1 MFCRTK
7 LNGKYQYLQIVENRR
22 EGGKVRQRVVANLG
36 RLDVLTRTGALDRLI
51 VSALKFSENLVVLEE
66 KTHKNK
72 A

>member
-7 LNGKYQYLQIVENRR
+7 SNGKYQYLQIVENRR